1 MKITRSQLR
10 RIIKEELEGLEDVD
24 SGMMRRV
31 NMASQIRNK
40 LASYSEILKPHRDA
54 VDAIKVSLRRDELAK
69 KLKELNDAYDSG
81 ELSPDPNS
89 PNESPDA
96 TVKRA
101 YDEHVA
107 QVRRDIAGAR
117 DKLRKAE
124 ASLDPSPESLRK
136 RLSYLTLD

>member
-89 PNESPDA
+89 PNESPDT

-107 QVRRDIAGAR
+107 KIRRDIAGAR

>member
-81 ELSPDPNS
+81 ELIVTGKPC
-89 PNESPDA
+89 
-96 TVKRA
+96 
-101 YDEHVA
+101 
-107 QVRRDIAGAR
+107 
-117 DKLRKAE
+117 
-124 ASLDPSPESLRK
+124 
-136 RLSYLTLD
+136 